1 MDTKHTCAIIVAAG
15 RSTRMG
21 RNKQMI
27 PLGRM
32 TVIERCLDQFQKSQT
47 VDSIVVVTSAELLP
61 IIRNLPFSK
70 ICAVI
75 EGGNTRQ
82 ESVLRGLRAVPQNC
96 RYIAVH
102 DGARPFTT
110 PTLIDRVLHAAYDIG
125 AAVPVIPVT
134 STVKRI
140 DLSGRIIGTED
151 REYLRLVQTPQAFEL
166 EQYQRALDQAVAEH
180 ADLTDDCQLFER
192 MGWPIAWVEGHEENI
207 KLTTPTDIM
216 LAQIIAQR
224 RDDDENRNRL

>member
-1 MDTKHTCAIIVAAG
+1 MDTKHTCAIVVAAG

-21 RNKQMI
+21 QNKQRI
-27 PLGRM
+27 PLGRL
-32 TVIERCLDQFQKSQT
+32 TVIERCLDQFQKAQT
-47 VDSIVVVTSAELLP
+47 VDSIVIVTSVELMP
-61 IIRNLPFSK
+61 VIRSLSCSK

-75 EGGNTRQ
+75 AGGDTRQ

-102 DGARPFTT
+102 DGARPFAS
-110 PTLIDRVLHAAYDIG
+110 PALIDRVVRAAYDIG

-134 STVKRI
+134 STVKQI
-140 DLSGRIIGTED
+140 DCSGKITGTID
-151 REYLRLVQTPQAFEL
+151 REYLRLVQTPQVFERKR
-166 EQYQRALDQAVAEH
+166 YQQALDRAIADR

-192 MGWPIAWVEGHEENI
+192 MGWPVAWVDGHEENI
-207 KLTTPTDIM
+207 KLTTPADIA

-224 RDDDENRNRL
+224 MDEDENRNRV